1 MPTRNYPG
9 SLVLPNGRVVRVD
22 TGSITWSNSPRVNGR
37 LRLRANPMSQTRTV
51 VQRVIQG
58 SYQDYTGKTRFGGS
72 PLTAQSWIKPERRWP
87 VTLPPGLVNEAHARF
102 LRLTQSK
109 QRASLGV
116 TLASYRQST
125 NMIARRVS
133 HASSLADK
141 RIAVLKSRRG
151 RREVKRRLAQ
161 LRSKYGSHVIREKP
175 ADLYLEGIFGWAPLF
190 TDIRD
195 SMAVLVNLNEYG
207 SRFIRASAKRS
218 ITSDTYRY
226 LDTGNNGTDRSPG
239 KKSGSHPRHIVVLNT
254 YKVTESAKV
263 TVANPN
269 LHMANRLGLLNLPK
283 IGWDLVPFSFVVNF
297 FVNTNQMLDNLSA
310 FAGLTIDNASV
321 TRTSFSRFHGEWDT
335 WTDMPG
341 GYKPVHGGSMT
352 YHVSKN
358 RTLGTASFSWNVSL
372 PNGDVSL
379 AATAA
384 ALLTQKFRTIKRLVD
399 RIT

>member
-1 MPTRNYPG
+1 M
-9 SLVLPNGRVVRVD
+9 
-22 TGSITWSNSPRVNGR
+22 
-37 LRLRANPMSQTRTV
+37 
-51 VQRVIQG
+51 QRVIQG
-58 SYQDYTGKTRFGGS
+58 SYRDYTGRVRYGGS
-72 PLTAQSWIKPERRWP
+72 PLSAQSWIKPERRWP
-87 VTLPPGLVNEAHARF
+87 VTIPVGIVTKAHDRF

-109 QRASLGV
+109 QRASFGV
-116 TLASYRQST
+116 TLASYRQSA

-141 RIAVLKSRRG
+141 RIAVLRSRRG

-161 LRSKYGSHVIREKP
+161 LRSKYGPNVIREKP

-195 SMAVLVNLNEYG
+195 SMATLVNLNEYG
-207 SRFIRASAKRS
+207 SRFIRASARETVSSK
-218 ITSDTYRY
+218 TYPY
-226 LDTGNNGTDRSPG
+226 LNTGGDGVDKSPG
-239 KKSGSHPRHIVVLNT
+239 AKSGTHARHVLLLTT

-269 LHMANRLGLLNLPK
+269 LHMVNRLGLLNLPK

-310 FAGLTIDNASV
+310 FAGLNINNASV
-321 TRTSFSRFHGEWDT
+321 TRTAFCRFHGEWDV

-341 GYKPVHGGSMT
+341 GFKPVHGGSMT

-372 PNGDVSL
+372 PNGDISL

-384 ALLTQKFRTIKRLVD
+384 ALLAQKFSTIKRLVD

>member
-1 MPTRNYPG
+1 M
-9 SLVLPNGRVVRVD
+9 
-22 TGSITWSNSPRVNGR
+22 
-37 LRLRANPMSQTRTV
+37 
-51 VQRVIQG
+51 QRVIQG
-58 SYQDYTGKTRFGGS
+58 SYQDFTKQTRYGGA
-72 PLTAQSWIKPERRWP
+72 PLTAQSWINPERRWP
-87 VTLPPGLVNEAHARF
+87 VSLPRGLENLAHARF

-125 NMIARRVS
+125 RMIARRVS

-161 LRSKYGSHVIREKP
+161 LRSKYGSHVIKENL

-195 SMAVLVNLNEYG
+195 SMAVLVNLNEYER
-207 SRFIRASAKRS
+207 RFIRASAKRS
-218 ITSDTYRY
+218 IESKTYRY
-226 LDTGNNGTDRSPG
+226 LDTGGNGTDRSPG
-239 KKSGSHPRHIVVLNT
+239 EKSGTHSRHIFVLTT
-254 YKVTESAKV
+254 YKVTESAMV
-263 TVANPN
+263 TVTNPN

-283 IGWDLVPFSFVVNF
+283 VGWDLVPFSFVVNF

-310 FAGLTIDNASV
+310 FAGLTLSNASV
-321 TRTSFSRFHGEWDT
+321 TRTSFSRFHGEWNT
-335 WTDMPG
+335 WTDTPR
-341 GYKPVHGGSMT
+341 GYQPIHGGSMT

-358 RTLGTASFSWNVSL
+358 RTLGTTSFSWNVSL

-384 ALLTQKFRTIKRLVD
+384 ALLTQKLRTIKRLVD